1 MIEVLS
7 SGYFTTLQD
16 AGRPGFRQFGVPL
29 SGAMDKKAYDLAL
42 ALLPFKGDR
51 CVFEC
56 TLIGPTLK
64 IHQPTRFVLT
74 GGEMECWLDDTPLKM
89 NRVYRAEIG
98 KVLKIG
104 KSTLGIRTYLRFE
117 AHLAVE
123 SYLNSVAFYTPIT
136 PVQQIKD
143 RDQISFLNVPLR
155 IEENPVHLNVDESY
169 LNATELNVMAG
180 PDWPLLNLDQQN
192 KLLTE
197 SHKIIS
203 QNRMGYRLST
213 ALKIDAPNLSSDL
226 DIVAQKSTALA
237 AQNFMI
243 SMAANGYDT
252 CPMEGFDSKRVKT
265 ILGLPQT
272 AMINMVIS
280 CGIRGKGGIY
290 GPQFRVPF
298 KEVYFQK

>member
-155 IEENPVHLNVDESY
+155 IEENPVHLNVDDSY

-213 ALKIDAPNLSSDL
+213 ALKIDTPNLLSQ
-226 DIVAQKSTALA
+226 IVLPGTVQLTPGGQLLIATADCQVTGGYLQILQLHENSLPRLVQKK
-237 AQNFMI
+237 
-243 SMAANGYDT
+243 
-252 CPMEGFDSKRVKT
+252 EGQEITFESK
-265 ILGLPQT
+265 LL
-272 AMINMVIS
+272 
-280 CGIRGKGGIY
+280 
-290 GPQFRVPF
+290 
-298 KEVYFQK
+298 

>member
-1 MIEVLS
+1 MIEVIS
-7 SGYFTTLQD
+7 TGYFTTLQD
-16 AGRPGFRQFGVPL
+16 SGRPGFRQFGVPL

-64 IHQPTRFVLT
+64 IHHPTRFVLT
-74 GGEMECWLDDTPLKM
+74 GGEMECWLDDIPLKM

-98 KVLKIG
+98 KVLKLG

-136 PVQQIKD
+136 PVQQLKD
-143 RDQISFLNVPLR
+143 GDQFHFLDVPSK
-155 IEENPVHLNVDESY
+155 IEENPVHLNVDDSY
-169 LNATELNVMAG
+169 LDATELNVMAG
-180 PDWPLLNLDQQN
+180 TDWSLLNLGQQN

-197 SHKIIS
+197 FHKIIS

-213 ALKIDAPNLSSDL
+213 TVKIDVPKLLSQ
-226 DIVAQKSTALA
+226 IVLPGTVQLTPGGQLLIATADCQVTGGYLQILQLHETSLSRLVQKK
-237 AQNFMI
+237 
-243 SMAANGYDT
+243 
-252 CPMEGFDSKRVKT
+252 EGQEITFESK
-265 ILGLPQT
+265 LL
-272 AMINMVIS
+272 
-280 CGIRGKGGIY
+280 
-290 GPQFRVPF
+290 
-298 KEVYFQK
+298 